1 MNTHVHADHVTGSGL
16 LKKRI
21 PGLRSV
27 LGAPSRGRADVY
39 LKHGD
44 VLRCGGIAIEARNTP
59 GHTNG
64 CMYSTAFFPL
74 TLHFHSLLQLN
85 ESFLIVN
92 RCVGRSSITNTASC
106 SPATRCSFAAADAP
120 TFRAATRANC
130 TTACTRT
137 FSRCP
142 TISGCYPLTTTTVR
156 YRQPTSQQSTH
167 EESSAY
173 VSTLYCI
180 VWPLRRVCTVV
191 VHCSIVPYTCKVQC
205 MFTSSSYTE
214 YWCVTEYLSVQCS
227 RLVSVL
233 VQVTERC
240 RVTLLRT
247 LSVRE
252 CASRNC
258 SDSWSRPTGVCT
270 ARCRPHGEHCGRG
283 EASQPA
289 PHEEPRRVHRH
300 HEEPEPP
307 TAQTDRCE
315 SKSVLYS
322 VLYSSSSFH
331 PSISPCVLASREY
344 TL

>member
-64 CMYSTAFFPL
+64 CMYSIHS
-74 TLHFHSLLQLN
+74 TLHFHSSLQLN
-85 ESFLIVN
+85 ISFSIVN
-92 RCVGRSSITNTASC
+92 CCVGRSSITNTASC

-130 TTACTRT
+130 TTACTHT

-156 YRQPTSQQSTH
+156 YRQPTTQQRTH

-180 VWPLRRVCTVV
+180 VWPLRRVYTAVLLGAV
-191 VHCSIVPYTCKVQC
+191 HVHCEQKRVFECSV
-205 MFTSSSYTE
+205 MFAFCLSTRTSDCE
-214 YWCVTEYLSVQCS
+214 
-227 RLVSVL
+227 VSCH
-233 VQVTERC
+233 TASH
-240 RVTLLRT
+240 TFGS
-247 LSVRE
+247 SVRV
-252 CASRNC
+252 A
-258 SDSWSRPTGVCT
+258 
-270 ARCRPHGEHCGRG
+270 
-283 EASQPA
+283 
-289 PHEEPRRVHRH
+289 
-300 HEEPEPP
+300 
-307 TAQTDRCE
+307 
-315 SKSVLYS
+315 
-322 VLYSSSSFH
+322 
-331 PSISPCVLASREY
+331 
-344 TL
+344 